1 MFTTMKLTVR
11 QRYIAPRVEVFSLPK
26 SIHLLDSLSIESTIE
41 DIEDGGEL

>member
-1 MFTTMKLTVR
+1 MFTVMKLTFR
-11 QRYIAPRVEVFSLPK
+11 QRYVSPGVEVFSLPK